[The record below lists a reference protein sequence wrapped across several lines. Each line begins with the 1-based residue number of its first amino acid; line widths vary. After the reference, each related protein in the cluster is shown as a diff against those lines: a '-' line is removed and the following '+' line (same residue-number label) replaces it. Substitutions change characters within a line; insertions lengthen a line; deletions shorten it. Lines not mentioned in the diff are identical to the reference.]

1 MSAMLPPTNN
11 RIVHIFSSTAPTTK
25 PRPGMESSHSPLSNQ
40 PIKQVKPQNFVNNL
54 RQIMGCTS
62 NIGLQIEHQDPDFEA
77 VDEEIAKN

>member
-1 MSAMLPPTNN
+1 
-11 RIVHIFSSTAPTTK
+11 
-25 PRPGMESSHSPLSNQ
+25 MESSHSPLSNQ
-40 PIKQVKPQNFVNNL
+40 PIKQVKRQNFVNNL